1 MSSIFQCEYF
11 YCCFIWLFF
20 WPEQNELGHL
30 LLLFYCT
37 LLSCDESIKLARWDV
52 LYLGM
57 VGVPPDVVPDPTGS
71 HHVWS
76 KPGPGSSSEVL
87 SISDIRLEPRNRS
100 TNSLGTPHHGS
111 RSRRSPT
118 PTWTEGTP
126 SFTES
131 TYSGDQG
138 EYLSLLMFWWRLS
151 FSNLSFIFG
160 HLLLLLPANVTAL
173 LSSTYELPSSN
184 KPTYHQYCPVK
195 TNFYLQILPAFYKDC
210 FVC

>member
-1 MSSIFQCEYF
+1 M
-11 YCCFIWLFF
+11 CFPNKCSKQWYSVIVNHKRQYQNLGTMGLNVILQSLFDF
-20 WPEQNELGHL
+20 
-30 LLLFYCT
+30 
-37 LLSCDESIKLARWDV
+37 SCDLNQTWIFASLVYVHKTFLVFSESIKLARWDV

-76 KPGPGSSSEVL
+76 KGPGSSSEVL

-131 TYSGDQG
+131 TYSGDPG
-138 EYLSLLMFWWRLS
+138 
-151 FSNLSFIFG
+151 
-160 HLLLLLPANVTAL
+160 
-173 LSSTYELPSSN
+173 
-184 KPTYHQYCPVK
+184 K
-195 TNFYLQILPAFYKDC
+195 
-210 FVC
+210 